1 MNNKLLLVNGITL
14 LYRESQVPS
23 ITERSSDLVRN
34 IITNIKLPD
43 LQLSLDPETKIITNL
58 RNTALVMC
66 NDPDDHTYEL
76 SEILQ
81 RLKIDTDEDVELYEA
96 LEAGLSAEMLES
108 SLKRS
113 AVNMRR
119 SIQNHFR
126 EEEVKKILYD
136 ATSKLRFKPEDIKD
150 FKSFVGGIMASLDPF
165 QTDVANKDPAII
177 SHVSFDNDE
186 SIETVFREIKK
197 EQDGSSILKTGWQG
211 LNRMLRGGVRRGE
224 NILIGALQH
233 KYKTGFTL
241 SLFKHFALYNTPEM
255 IDVTKKPLLLRISFE
270 DEMKN
275 NLQFLYTS
283 LKENET
289 GIAVTDDELL
299 ELDEATLRDYVQSR
313 LKTTG
318 YHIEMMR
325 VDPSRWT
332 YLHIC
337 NTILQFE
344 SEGYEIHNLM
354 LDYLALVPT
363 TGCVIGPAGT
373 DMRDLFRRIRNFTST
388 RKITTITPHQ
398 LSTDAK
404 QLIRDGKEDFVKQ
417 IAGKGYYAGCKQLD
431 QEVDLELY
439 IHIEIVNGK
448 SWLTIQRGKH
458 RIVGQ
463 TPIKDQFC
471 VLPFENIG
479 GILDDINGADTTRSR
494 VGGGPIGGGDEIP
507 HFGFLDG

>member
-1 MNNKLLLVNGITL
+1 MVNGITL

-23 ITERSSDLVRN
+23 ITERSADLVRN
-34 IITNIKLPD
+34 IITNIRLPD
-43 LQLSLDPETKIITNL
+43 FQLMLDPETKIIASL
-58 RNTALVMC
+58 RNTALTMC
-66 NDPDDHTYEL
+66 NDPNDHIYEP
-76 SEILQ
+76 SEVLQ
-81 RLKIDTDEDVELYEA
+81 RLKVDTGEDVDLYESFDA
-96 LEAGLSAEMLES
+96 AISLEMSET
-108 SLKRS
+108 SLKRTIT
-113 AVNMRR
+113 NLRR

-126 EEEVKKILYD
+126 QEEVRKILKEANTKFNY
-136 ATSKLRFKPEDIKD
+136 KPEDIKD
-150 FKSFVGGIMASLDPF
+150 FKAFVGGVMAALDPF
-165 QTDVANKDPAII
+165 QTDALTKDPAII

-186 SIETVFREIKK
+186 SMENVFREIKK

-211 LNRMLRGGVRRGE
+211 INRMLRGGFRRGE
-224 NILIGALQH
+224 NTVIGALQH

-241 SLFKHFALYNTPEM
+241 SLFKQFALYNVPEM
-255 IDVTKKPLLLRISFE
+255 MDVTKKPLLLRISFE

-289 GIAVTDDELL
+289 RKQVTDEELL
-299 ELDEATLRDYVQSR
+299 ELDEATLRTYVQER
-313 LKTTG
+313 MKING
-318 YHIEMMR
+318 YHIEMLR
-325 VDPSRWT
+325 VDPSRWS

-337 NTILQFE
+337 NKILELE
-344 SEGYEIHNLM
+344 SEGYEIHVCM
-354 LDYLALVPT
+354 LDYLGLVPT

-388 RKITTITPHQ
+388 RKIATITPHQ
-398 LSTDAK
+398 LSTEAK

-448 SWLTIQRGKH
+448 SWLTVQRGKH

-463 TPIKDQFC
+463 TPLKDQFC
-471 VLPFENIG
+471 VLPFEPIG
-479 GILDDINGADTTRSR
+479 GILDDINGPDTTRTQ
-494 VGGGPIGGGDEIP
+494 VGGGPIGSGEEKP
-507 HFGFLDG
+507 HWGFLDQ